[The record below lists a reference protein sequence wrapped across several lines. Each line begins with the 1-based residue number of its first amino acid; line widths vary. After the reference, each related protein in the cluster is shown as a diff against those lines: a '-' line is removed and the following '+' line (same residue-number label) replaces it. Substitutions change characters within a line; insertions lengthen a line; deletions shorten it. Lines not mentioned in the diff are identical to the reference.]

1 MKIEIE
7 QLKFRYPG
15 AKEFV
20 FDGLDFSAD
29 SGITLIKGFSGCG
42 KSTLLRLAAG
52 LLPPA
57 SGTIKTDSPYAVGSP
72 RFLQVEVGFVFQQIN
87 LLPLASIERNIALSL
102 DMAGRNKGDAKYWLD
117 LLGITKYAK
126 KMPQQL
132 SGGQQ
137 QRASIARALAKSPS
151 LLLLDEPTSGLDD
164 LNTDIICK
172 AIRKSV
178 SQGTTCLVASHDHRL
193 DSISNDI
200 LDFNTF
206 LPVEEHLQTL
216 V

>member
-7 QLKFRYPG
+7 QLKFRYPKT
-15 AKEFV
+15 KEFV
-20 FDGLDFSAD
+20 FDGLDFSVD

-42 KSTLLRLAAG
+42 KSTLLRLVAG

-57 SGTIKTDSPYAVGSP
+57 SGTIKTDSPFAVGSSK
-72 RFLQVEVGFVFQQIN
+72 FLMMEVGFVFQQMN
-87 LLPLASIERNIALSL
+87 LLPLASIERNISLAL
-102 DMAGRNKGDAKYWLD
+102 DMGDRSDDDTSYWLQ
-117 LLGITKYAK
+117 LLGIDKYAK

-137 QRASIARALAKSPS
+137 QRASIARALAKKPS

-178 SQGTTCLVASHDHRL
+178 SEGTTCLVASHDHRL

>member
-1 MKIEIE
+1 MKIEIQE
-7 QLKFRYPG
+7 LKFRYPR

-29 SGITLIKGFSGCG
+29 SGVTLIKGFSGCG
-42 KSTLLRLAAG
+42 KSTLLRLIAG
-52 LLPPA
+52 LLVPTA
-57 SGTIKTDSPYAVGSP
+57 GTIKTDSRFAVGSS
-72 RFLQVEVGFVFQQIN
+72 RFLMKEVGFVFQQIN
-87 LLPLASIERNIALSL
+87 LLPLASVERNIALSL
-102 DMAGRNKGDAKYWLD
+102 DMANCSSCDTNYWMD

-126 KMPQQL
+126 KLPQQI

-137 QRASIARALAKSPS
+137 QRASIARALAKKPS

-164 LNTDIICK
+164 LNTEIICK
-172 AIRKSV
+172 AIRKSL
-178 SQGTTCLVASHDHRL
+178 SEGATCLIASHDHRL
-193 DSISNDI
+193 DSIANDI

-206 LPVEEHLQTL
+206 LPVEEHLQAL